1 MSLSFQLKNYI
12 LEKKLKAFEELAF
25 YDDFMFG
32 HIMKNKD
39 VCKTVLEILLDIK
52 IERIEY
58 PELQKAI
65 EPFYTSKG
73 VRLDVYVEDC
83 NRIFDVEIQNSAE
96 TDIGKRTRYYQSMLD
111 IDSFMKGQMYKDL
124 KESIII
130 FLCRYDPFQK
140 GIACYTIER
149 TCKEDKSVKINDNCK
164 LYVFNCKAYKNAKRK
179 ELKSFLKFIENNKP
193 ETDFTRSLYKMVEI
207 QKEQETLKTTYFALS
222 LAEQDAI
229 YKGIY
234 QGIAENKIENAKNL
248 IAMNI
253 LSYEQISKAIGLPL
267 EKVEELAKSI

>member
-149 TCKEDKSVKINDNCK
+149 TCKEDNSVKINDNCK

-193 ETDFTRSLYKMVEI
+193 ETDFVTS
-207 QKEQETLKTTYFALS
+207 
-222 LAEQDAI
+222 
-229 YKGIY
+229 
-234 QGIAENKIENAKNL
+234 KI
-248 IAMNI
+248 
-253 LSYEQISKAIGLPL
+253 
-267 EKVEELAKSI
+267 